1 MTTAI
6 LSIQQITDRLLER
19 DPLPSL
25 VPAQVFAPPL
35 TAAINAAD
43 VPPLVKIA
51 LHLLNDD
58 LGTAHPLVQAMEG
71 DPLADYG
78 HAIIHRREG
87 DYDNARYWFRRIGPL
102 PLLAET
108 YGPDPAA
115 PAAFVERCRAAGR
128 GRDAALE
135 AFQQGE
141 LARLL
146 AFVRGGA
153 G

>member
-25 VPAQVFAPPL
+25 VPAQVFALSL

-43 VPPLVKIA
+43 APPLVKIA

-58 LGTAHPLVQAMEG
+58 LGAAHPLAQATEG
-71 DPLADYG
+71 DPLGDYG
-78 HAIIHRREG
+78 HAIVHRREG

-115 PAAFVERCRAAGR
+115 PAAFVARCRAAGR
-128 GRDAALE
+128 GRDASLE
-135 AFQQGE
+135 EFQQDE

-153 G
+153 A